1 MLDLITRLTGSMCK
15 YIKQPPSPESGC
27 NLLTIL
33 YDKLKFFFTASRA
46 QQENA
51 VALCC
56 IIINGMFR
64 PAVGAA
70 YPFAFRS
77 KLFH

>member
-33 YDKLKFFFTASRA
+33 YDKLKFFFTAPRA
-46 QQENA
+46 QQKYT
-51 VALCC
+51 VTLCC
-56 IIINGMFR
+56 IVKNGMFR
-64 PAVGAA
+64 AA
-70 YPFAFRS
+70 MGTTYPFAFRS